1 MSELLLSNPTS
12 PAPSD
17 LPMPVTPPS
26 RKLRWFSRLVAV
38 IWWLCVVGAILFV
51 LAWGALHGLIVPRIG
66 DLRPTL
72 ENRLTSMLGV
82 PVRIGAITAQSNA
95 LAPSFELTD
104 VRLKDTLGRD
114 ALVLQKMVATVSPRS
129 MLQLG
134 FEQLV
139 IEQPTLDVRRSPQG
153 TITVAGFALPSQ
165 QANTSGS
172 SPAADW
178 FFSQREFAIR
188 SGTVSWTDELRGL
201 PTVQLTQVDL
211 VVRNP
216 RRTHQIRLDATP
228 VPEWGDR
235 FTLVG
240 DLSSPLMRTG
250 AGQWRDWQGSLYAN
264 FARVDVSQLKRYVD
278 ASFDVARGYGAV
290 RAWADLDQGKIT
302 QATAD
307 VALANAQV
315 TLGPKLQPLVMP
327 ALSGRLS
334 GQAVNGGVRVAT
346 DNLAFRTQEGVLWP
360 GGDLSFLQTAQEG
373 TSKSVGE
380 LNADKLDLTALS
392 QIADRL
398 PLGTTTH
405 ALLRSLAPQG
415 LVEVVRASWQG
426 HYSAPSTYE
435 AQGRVK
441 NLNVVADLGPRQVAL
456 DGIAKVNTKT
466 SRPGVRGATI
476 DFKLN
481 QQGGQATVAI
491 DQGALVLPGIFED
504 PAVVLDSLRTDVK
517 WTQQGQRIDV
527 QSDALTFTTPD
538 GKAEAKFKWRT
549 ADPAKSSAKSRFPG
563 VLDLQGSLQNVNGT
577 RVHRYLP
584 AVLSQSVRDYVR
596 NAVVQGSVKE
606 AKFIVK
612 GDLFDMP
619 FKDPKLGEFRIVAQL
634 SDVHFAY
641 VPPEIQPADSL
652 PWPPLTQVN
661 AELVFDRSS
670 LAVNNAAG
678 RLGSGTSTVQ
688 ITKANAGIAD
698 FKEGVA
704 TVQVN
709 ADTRGA
715 LGDMVAIVNASPLS
729 GITSQALAKAKGSG
743 NADLKLR
750 LNLPLSD
757 LSGSKV
763 AGSLTLAGND
773 VQMTPD
779 TPLLANAKGL
789 ISFNEAGFSLKDI
802 QASMLGGDVRLDGGT
817 RASPGPADASL
828 VFRAQGTMTAQA
840 LAQAKELGFVSRL
853 GTYASGGTGYTAT
866 LAFRKGVAEIAIN
879 SQLQGMGLNLPAPL
893 NKSPESTL
901 PLHYS
906 NALVPASLAAD
917 QKLQDQIN
925 VDLGSIA
932 NIVFVRDVSGKEPR
946 VLRGGIGVGLSQG
959 ETTPFIQDGV
969 VANINFAQV
978 NLDVW
983 QKLLN
988 TAATGVAAVAS
999 TTTAA
1004 TTASAAASDATTAA
1018 SVPSPSVA
1026 LGGYLPSVMAVRAQ
1040 ELTVQGRTLNNVV
1053 VGVSRD
1059 GLNWRANLDAREL
1072 NGYVEYSQ
1080 PSGLNPGRVYARL
1093 ARLNLAQSA
1102 ATEIEAALDNQPTA
1116 IPALDIVVEDFE
1128 LRGKKLGRI
1137 EVEATNLGSAA
1148 TLADAANSNTVVR
1161 EWRLNKLN
1169 VILPEALFTATGNW
1183 TTIGSAGLGSR
1194 TATIGSERRRSA
1206 MSFKLDIANSGE
1218 LLKRLGMDK
1227 VIAKGKGKMEGQVA
1241 WIGSPLAL
1249 DYPSMN
1255 GSFNVN
1261 IESGQFLKADPGL
1274 GKLLGVLSLQS
1285 LPRRLTLDFRDVF
1298 TEGFSFD
1305 FVRGDVKIEQGVAIT
1320 KNLQMKG
1327 VNAAVLMEG
1336 SANIAKETQDLK
1348 VVVVPE
1354 INAGTAS
1361 LVAAVLNPVIGLTT
1375 FLAQLAL
1382 RGPIIEA
1389 ATQEFQITGTWVDP
1403 KITKV
1408 VRKSIPA
1415 SSDNPS
1421 SNATP

>member
-17 LPMPVTPPS
+17 LPLPVTPPS

-104 VRLKDTLGRD
+104 VRLKDSLGRD
-114 ALVLQKMVATVSPRS
+114 ALVLQKVVATVSPRS
-129 MLQLG
+129 ILQLG

-139 IEQPTLDVRRSPQG
+139 IDQPTLDVRRSPQG

-165 QANTSGS
+165 QADTSGS
-172 SPAADW
+172 SPAVDW

-201 PTVQLTQVDL
+201 PPVQLTQVDL

-290 RAWADLDQGKIT
+290 RAWADLGQGKIT
-302 QATAD
+302 QATVD
-307 VALANAQV
+307 VALANVQV

-327 ALSGRLS
+327 SLSGRLS
-334 GQAVNGGVRVAT
+334 GQAVNGGIRVAT
-346 DNLAFRTQEGVLWP
+346 DNLAFRTQEGVQWP
-360 GGDLSFLQTAQEG
+360 GGDVSFLQTGQEG
-373 TSKSVGE
+373 TTKSAGE
-380 LNADKLDLTALS
+380 LSADKLDLAALS

-398 PLGTTTH
+398 PMGTTTH

-426 HYSAPSTYE
+426 HYSALSTYE

-441 NLNVVADLGPRQVAL
+441 NLNVAADLGPRQVAL
-456 DGIAKVNTKT
+456 DGIAKISTKT

-504 PAVVLDSLRTDVK
+504 PTVLLDSLRTDVK

-563 VLDLQGSLQNVNGT
+563 VLDLQGSLQGVNGT
-577 RVHRYLP
+577 RVYRYLP
-584 AVLSQSVRDYVR
+584 AVLTQSVRDYVR

-606 AKFIVK
+606 AKFTVK

-619 FKDPKLGEFRIVAQL
+619 FKDPKLGEFRIAAQL
-634 SDVHFAY
+634 ADVHFAY
-641 VPPEIQPADSL
+641 VPPTTKPADSL

-661 AELVFDRSS
+661 AELVFDRASM
-670 LAVNNAAG
+670 AVNNATG
-678 RLGSGTSTVQ
+678 RLGDGTGTVQ

-715 LGDMVAIVNASPLS
+715 LSDMAAIVNTSPLL
-729 GITSQALAKAKGSG
+729 GMTSKSLAKAKASG

-757 LSGSKV
+757 LQSSKVSGSI
-763 AGSLTLAGND
+763 TLMGND

-779 TPLLANAKGL
+779 TPLLGNAKGL
-789 ISFNEAGFSLKDI
+789 VNFNEEGFNIKDV
-802 QASMLGGDVRLDGGT
+802 QARMLGGDARLDGGT
-817 RASPGPADASL
+817 RVTSGPADAGL
-828 VFRAQGTMTAQA
+828 VFRAQGNMTAQA
-840 LAQAKELGFVSRL
+840 LAQSKELGFVSRL
-853 GTYASGGTGYTAT
+853 GTYASGGTAYTAT

-879 SQLQGMGLNLPAPL
+879 SDLQGMALNLPAPL
-893 NKSPESTL
+893 NKAPEATL
-901 PLHYS
+901 PLRYS
-906 NALVPASLAAD
+906 SALVPASLAAD

-925 VDLGSIA
+925 VDVGSIA
-932 NIVFVRDVSGKEPR
+932 NIVFVRDISGKEPR

-978 NLDVW
+978 NLDAW
-983 QKLLN
+983 QKLLS
-988 TAATGVAAVAS
+988 VAPGDG
-999 TTTAA
+999 TTTGIAVDN
-1004 TTASAAASDATTAA
+1004 TVTAPGELSSSAALS
-1018 SVPSPSVA
+1018 S
-1026 LGGYLPSVMAVRAQ
+1026 YLPSVMAVRAQ
-1040 ELTVQGRTLNNVV
+1040 ELIVQGRTLNNVV

-1116 IPALDIVVEDFE
+1116 IPALDIMVEDFE

-1137 EVEATNLGSAA
+1137 EVEATNLGSA
-1148 TLADAANSNTVVR
+1148 TTSADAANRNTVVR

-1169 VILPEALFTATGNW
+1169 VILPEALLTATGNW

-1194 TATIGSERRRSA
+1194 TATVGSERRRTA
-1206 MSFKLDIANSGE
+1206 MSFKLDIADSGE

-1320 KNLQMKG
+1320 QNLQMKG

-1408 VRKSIPA
+1408 GRKSTPA

>member
-12 PAPSD
+12 PASAHQ
-17 LPMPVTPPS
+17 PMPVVPPS
-26 RKLRWFSRLVAV
+26 RKLRWFSRLVAA
-38 IWWLCVVGAILFV
+38 IWWLCVVAAVLFA
-51 LAWGALHGLIVPRIG
+51 LAWGALHVLIVPRIG

-72 ENRLTSMLGV
+72 ENRLSDILGV
-82 PVRIGAITAQSNA
+82 AVRIGAITAQSNA

-104 VRLKDTLGRD
+104 VRLKDALGRD
-114 ALVLQKMVATVSPRS
+114 ALVLQKVVATVSPRS

-165 QANTSGS
+165 QADTTGS

-201 PTVQLTQVDL
+201 PPVLLTQVDL

-216 RRTHQIRLDATP
+216 GRAHQIRLDATAA
-228 VPEWGDR
+228 PEWGDR

-240 DLSSPLMRTG
+240 DLSSPLLRAG
-250 AGQWRDWQGSLYAN
+250 AGQWRDWQGGMYAN
-264 FARVDVSQLKRYVD
+264 FARVDVSQLKRYAD
-278 ASFDVARGYGAV
+278 TPFEVARGYGAM
-290 RAWADLDQGKIT
+290 RAWAGLAQGKIT
-302 QATAD
+302 QATVD
-307 VALANAQV
+307 VSLANVQI

-327 ALSGRLS
+327 TLSGRLA
-334 GQAVNGGVRVAT
+334 GQTVAGGVRVAT
-346 DNLAFRTQEGVLWP
+346 EDLAFRTQEGVQWP
-360 GGDLSFLQTAQEG
+360 GGDVSFLQTGQEG
-373 TSKSVGE
+373 TTKSVGE

-398 PLGTTTH
+398 PVGTTTH

-426 HYSAPSTYE
+426 HYSAPTTYE

-441 NLNVVADLGPRQVAL
+441 NLSIAADLATPQVRPTG
-456 DGIAKVNTKT
+456 DAKTAPVIK
-466 SRPGVRGATI
+466 RPGIRGATV

-491 DQGALVLPGIFED
+491 NQGALVLPGIFED
-504 PAVVLDSLRTDVK
+504 PTVLLDSLRTDVK
-517 WTQQGQRIDV
+517 WTRQGERIDV
-527 QSDALTFTTPD
+527 QSDALAFATPD
-538 GKAEAKFKWRT
+538 GKAEAKFKWHT
-549 ADPAKSSAKSRFPG
+549 ADPATSSAKFRFPG
-563 VLDLQGSLQNVNGT
+563 VLDLQGSLQNVNGA

-596 NAVVQGSVKE
+596 DAVVQGTVKE
-606 AKFIVK
+606 AKFTVK
-612 GDLFDMP
+612 GDLFDIP
-619 FKDPKLGEFRIVAQL
+619 FKDPKLGEFRIAAQL
-634 SDVHFAY
+634 ADVHFAY
-641 VPPEIQPADSL
+641 VPPTIQPADSL
-652 PWPPLTQVN
+652 PWPLLTQVN
-661 AELVFDRSS
+661 AELVFDRAS
-670 LAVNNAAG
+670 LAVNNATG
-678 RLGSGTSTVQ
+678 RLGSGTGTVQ
-688 ITKANAGIAD
+688 ITKADALIAD
-698 FKEGVA
+698 LKTGVA

-715 LGDMVAIVNASPLS
+715 LSDMAAIVNTSPLL
-729 GITSQALAKAKGSG
+729 GITSQALANAKAGG

-750 LNLPLSD
+750 LDLPLSN
-757 LSGSKV
+757 LQTSKV
-763 AGSLTLAGND
+763 LGSLTLVGND

-779 TPLLANAKGL
+779 TPLLGNAKGL
-789 ISFNEAGFSLKDI
+789 VNFNEEGFNLKDI
-802 QASMLGGDVRLDGGT
+802 QARMLGGDARLDGGT
-817 RASPGPADASL
+817 RANAGPADAGL

-853 GTYASGGTGYTAT
+853 GTYASGGTAYTAT

-879 SQLQGMGLNLPAPL
+879 SDLQGMGLNLPAPL
-893 NKSPESTL
+893 NKAPEATL
-901 PLHYS
+901 PLRYS
-906 NALVPASLAAD
+906 SALVPASLAAD

-925 VDLGSIA
+925 VDLGSLA
-932 NIVFVRDVSGKEPR
+932 SIVFVRDISGKEPR

-969 VANINFAQV
+969 VANINLAQV
-978 NLDVW
+978 NLDAW
-983 QKLLN
+983 QKLLDA
-988 TAATGVAAVAS
+988 AATGAGA
-999 TTTAA
+999 TTVNDT
-1004 TTASAAASDATTAA
+1004 TSTASALSSSAALS
-1018 SVPSPSVA
+1018 
-1026 LGGYLPSVMAVRAQ
+1026 GYLPSVMAVRAQ

-1053 VGVSRD
+1053 VGGSRD

-1080 PSGLNPGRVYARL
+1080 PNGLNPGRVYARL

-1137 EVEATNLGSAA
+1137 EVEATNRGNTA
-1148 TLADAANSNTVVR
+1148 TPADAAERNAVVR

-1183 TTIGSAGLGSR
+1183 TTVGSTGLGSR
-1194 TATIGSERRRSA
+1194 TAVVGSERRRTA
-1206 MSFKLDIANSGE
+1206 MNFKLDIANSGE
-1218 LLKRLGMDK
+1218 LLKRLGMDQ

-1249 DYPSMN
+1249 DYPSMSGN
-1255 GSFNVN
+1255 FNVN
-1261 IESGQFLKADPGL
+1261 IESGQFLKVDPGF

-1305 FVRGDVKIEQGVAIT
+1305 FVRGDVKIEQGVAMT
-1320 KNLQMKG
+1320 NNLQMKG

-1361 LVAAVLNPVIGLTT
+1361 LVAAVINPVIGLTT

-1382 RGPIIEA
+1382 RGPIIDA
-1389 ATQEFQITGTWVDP
+1389 ATQEFQITGSWTDP

-1408 VRKSIPA
+1408 ARKFAPA

-1421 SNATP
+1421 SNVTP